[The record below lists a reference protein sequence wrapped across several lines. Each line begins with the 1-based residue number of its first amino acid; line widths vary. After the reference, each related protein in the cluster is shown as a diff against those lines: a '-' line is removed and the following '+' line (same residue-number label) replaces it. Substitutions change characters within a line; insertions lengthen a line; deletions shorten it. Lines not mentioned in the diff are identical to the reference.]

1 MKKIITLCAVMVL
14 LAACNKDEEDPKP
27 APNPTQRTVIVYMS
41 GENDLASSGFLDDD
55 LLEMQEGSRA
65 IPANNRLVAFVDN
78 VSNTQ
83 KPFIIE
89 LKDGVCDTLQQYE
102 EDFYASD
109 PERFASIIETIVKAY
124 PSEEYGLV
132 LWGHANGWL
141 VTSDSVAQGRAAA
154 PRQAYGADNGSNH
167 SYGVQRWMNITQM
180 ARALK
185 SLPHFAFIFADC
197 CAMMNVEVA
206 YELRQATDF
215 LIGSPAE
222 IPGNG
227 APYDVLTKDF
237 FLQTDD
243 FYRTIIDD
251 YYNYYIQLYQTASY
265 AYDPRT
271 SYLKGYSVPLSVVDM
286 RYVEQLASATRDLLQ
301 HPDSFQTDSVPYYFQ
316 TDMPVMYDMGCL
328 LSRISTDEDFQRWSA
343 ALDKAVP
350 YKVFS
355 SRWMTIFNELKN
367 QLLKGT
373 FRFDEASYSGLS
385 MFVPMSSYNFSS
397 LYQYNT
403 TIPSL
408 GWYDAVGWNRFMDY

>member
-27 APNPTQRTVIVYMS
+27 APPPTQRTVIVYMS

-271 SYLKGYSVPLSVVDM
+271 SYLKG
-286 RYVEQLASATRDLLQ
+286 
-301 HPDSFQTDSVPYYFQ
+301 
-316 TDMPVMYDMGCL
+316 
-328 LSRISTDEDFQRWSA
+328 
-343 ALDKAVP
+343 
-350 YKVFS
+350 
-355 SRWMTIFNELKN
+355 
-367 QLLKGT
+367 
-373 FRFDEASYSGLS
+373 
-385 MFVPMSSYNFSS
+385 
-397 LYQYNT
+397 
-403 TIPSL
+403 
-408 GWYDAVGWNRFMDY
+408 